1 MDPRNHWK
9 PIKTILPP
17 PPLYL
22 PFLKSLVGIIDS
34 FHTRYT
40 GPPNSEK
47 FDKSR
52 LTRFTLEI
60 GVFAKKE
67 KKTFLHFLIF
77 SSRFFIYFYG
87 IKSLLTVFL
96 FLFLFI
102 TQWVSALKIALKR
115 KQKIGHSRGGHQKQH
130 FVNVPA
136 FLAIFPFDYCVLLLI
151 KEHYIHGSS

>member
-17 PPLYL
+17 PPLYR

-67 KKTFLHFLIF
+67 EEDIF
-77 SSRFFIYFYG
+77 
-87 IKSLLTVFL
+87 
-96 FLFLFI
+96 
-102 TQWVSALKIALKR
+102 ALSNI
-115 KQKIGHSRGGHQKQH
+115 
-130 FVNVPA
+130 FA
-136 FLAIFPFDYCVLLLI
+136 FLLAVI
-151 KEHYIHGSS
+151 KI

>member
-1 MDPRNHWK
+1 MIMNGPKEPLETNQNH
-9 PIKTILPP
+9 PPP

-67 KKTFLHFLIF
+67 EEDIFALSNIFAFLLAVIKIWRKLAVLNVRSFAENIQIF
-77 SSRFFIYFYG
+77 FYIWRF
-87 IKSLLTVFL
+87 KL
-96 FLFLFI
+96 FL
-102 TQWVSALKIALKR
+102 
-115 KQKIGHSRGGHQKQH
+115 
-130 FVNVPA
+130 
-136 FLAIFPFDYCVLLLI
+136 LLLDYNKGDI
-151 KEHYIHGSS
+151 LDNTDK